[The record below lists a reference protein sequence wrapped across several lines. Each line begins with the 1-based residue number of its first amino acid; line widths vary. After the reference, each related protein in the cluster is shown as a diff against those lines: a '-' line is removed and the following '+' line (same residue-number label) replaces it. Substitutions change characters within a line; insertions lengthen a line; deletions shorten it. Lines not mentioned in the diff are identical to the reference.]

1 MALALKKIP
10 AGVTLAWEE
19 IDRIDARASELL
31 NAFQRRIDS
40 LQKQVDDARESYARQ
55 ADESIAAFEPGNR
68 AAAKPVMK
76 AQLASKIVKFRANIV
91 PASRAQR
98 HELLDP
104 LGALAQQAAF
114 LMELFSSPAQALGRV
129 GLGTAQRTNY
139 QQQLTGAG
147 PVELQSYAA
156 QAITANDAVLA
167 AALVTVIDR
176 MPRDRRPFSVSE
188 FAEQMWGEKHRAAL
202 VKLKTV
208 IRANKLAQIANS
220 TFETGR
226 ANPAAKLSAMLDQRD
241 IDKLA
246 AVSGNGGE

>member
-1 MALALKKIP
+1 MALDLKKIP

-31 NAFQRRIDS
+31 NAFQRRIAG
-40 LQKQVDDARESYARQ
+40 LQKSVDDARESYARE
-55 ADESIAAFEPGNR
+55 ADDMVASTGPENR
-68 AAAKPVMK
+68 ATAKAFTK
-76 AQLASKIVKFRANIV
+76 AQLASRILKYRLNIV
-91 PASRAQR
+91 ASSRDQR

-104 LGALAQQAAF
+104 LAAFAQQAAF
-114 LMELFSSPAQALGRV
+114 LMELFASPAQALGRV

-139 QQQLTGAG
+139 QEQLTGAG

-167 AALVTVIDR
+167 AAIVTVVDR
-176 MPRDRRPFSVSE
+176 MPRDRRPFAVSE
-188 FAEQMWGEKHRAAL
+188 FAEQMWGDKHRAAM

-208 IRANKLAQIANS
+208 VRANKLAQIANS

-226 ANPAAKLSAMLDQRD
+226 ANPAAKLSATLDQRD
-241 IDKLA
+241 IDRLTA
-246 AVSGNGGE
+246 GA